1 MLRSRSN
8 RKQFPSESTDERH
21 GHGRTLSDY
30 NGYPLPKPISPLDVT
45 IGCDDDI
52 ESSNYSY
59 NYPSPAASGY
69 SNGGVVRRS
78 PSYGSNG
85 AGAPGSSPMSAGA
98 VGSPMAGAGGSNG
111 SFRKSLPGYGN
122 SPHLQQQEQRR
133 SSSGSSFGERIGSPI
148 KSPRQLQQYHNYAR
162 RSRRAKII
170 VGLAMMASFTGI
182 VVWKLSGG
190 AEETT
195 LGQYSRTVM
204 NRIEHEMKSAREQQ
218 QQRRAEESGAVTS
231 GGGFQDLWRIGWK
244 ALFSA
249 VEGKA
254 DPTAFASGG
263 DGEGRDVE
271 GDEVNNNAIQQV
283 EQLQHQ
289 KLQLEQEIQLLKE
302 ASDRISTELQSQHSQ
317 LSDMQLKLQEE
328 EAKLS
333 EYHNN
338 DHGNGRNAGFDHQ
351 QLVLQEQQ
359 QREREE
365 ALQMRIKVLSDNL
378 GKESRRE
385 VIDW

>member
-1 MLRSRSN
+1 
-8 RKQFPSESTDERH
+8 
-21 GHGRTLSDY
+21 
-30 NGYPLPKPISPLDVT
+30 
-45 IGCDDDI
+45 
-52 ESSNYSY
+52 
-59 NYPSPAASGY
+59 
-69 SNGGVVRRS
+69 
-78 PSYGSNG
+78 
-85 AGAPGSSPMSAGA
+85 
-98 VGSPMAGAGGSNG
+98 
-111 SFRKSLPGYGN
+111 
-122 SPHLQQQEQRR
+122 
-133 SSSGSSFGERIGSPI
+133 
-148 KSPRQLQQYHNYAR
+148 
-162 RSRRAKII
+162 
-170 VGLAMMASFTGI
+170 MMASFTGI

-263 DGEGRDVE
+263 DGEGRVVE

-289 KLQLEQEIQLLKE
+289 KLQLEQEIQLLKD